1 MSSGR
6 SNISPEMRRRYCEAP
21 DVAGDYSL
29 EELRRLRV
37 LLRRLRFLST
47 QLAQPDAGGATGR
60 EFVERERDALIFI
73 LTEIEYLIINN

>member
-1 MSSGR
+1 MSDR
-6 SNISPEMRRRYCEAP
+6 SQNISPAMRRRYCEAP

-47 QLAQPDAGGATGR
+47 QLEHPDTGTGR
-60 EFVERERDALIFI
+60 EFVERERDALIFV
-73 LTEIEYLIINN
+73 LQEIEYLDIHA